1 MAFNTNLATQLA
13 MLDSMLVAEITL
25 FDNDAAFQ
33 RLLADPAAFGITNTT
48 EPCVN
53 LAANTVCTNPDQYL
67 FWDGA
72 HPTARALEILA
83 REMRRALIAEPGT
96 LVLIGLGL
104 LVIGLVHRRRRG

>member
-1 MAFNTNLATQLA
+1 
-13 MLDSMLVAEITL
+13 MLDAILAAEITL

-53 LAANTVCTNPDQYL
+53 FAANTVCANPDEYL
-67 FWDGA
+67 FWDLV
-72 HPTARALEILA
+72 HPTARAHELVA

-96 LVLIGLGL
+96 LVLLGLGL
-104 LVIGLVHRRRRG
+104 LVLGLVHRRRGG